1 MSALRIWHGVPLTTV
16 HYELTLGYDA
26 TTLCVPGPSLP
37 PEQVIMQNVE
47 HPVGMPLTPKQMRE
61 YGEGVAKCLGGRLLA
76 ICQVEVAS

>member
-1 MSALRIWHGVPLTTV
+1 MSAPTMTARYAMIV
-16 HYELTLGYDA
+16 GYDA
-26 TTLCVPGPSLP
+26 TTLCVPGPMLP
-37 PEQVIMQNVE
+37 AEQKIMQNVE

>member
-37 PEQVIMQNVE
+37 PEQVIMQNVD
-47 HPVGMPLTPKQMRE
+47 HPRGETFSDAEMRD
-61 YGEGVAKCLGGRLLA
+61 YGEGIAKCLGGRLLA
-76 ICQVEVAS
+76 ICQVEVAP